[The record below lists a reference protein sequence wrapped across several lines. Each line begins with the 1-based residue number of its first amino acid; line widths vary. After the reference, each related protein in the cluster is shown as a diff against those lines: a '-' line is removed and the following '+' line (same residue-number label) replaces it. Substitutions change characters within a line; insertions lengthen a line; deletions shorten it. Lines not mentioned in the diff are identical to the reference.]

1 MQSIIRTVFDSFRS
15 FNIYRWLLRQT
26 TPWRNRS
33 WPLVLWGQLFKHY
46 CQKIDIAPWFQMKR
60 GYKPSRWCHVLVVS
74 YCVSLSLATF
84 IGPCFSIYENICI
97 PQGML
102 KSLEIQRDH
111 EGQTRISLNESKSI
125 RVSSGWMIIHKKQ
138 TRWLD
143 VRRSLHIVL
152 CLFNLSLRRRR
163 KSSTGLRL
171 HYHPGILLK
180 CQTLQQ
186 GWESWAMTVI
196 IQPKDLVFSH

>member
-1 MQSIIRTVFDSFRS
+1 MQSIIRPVFDSFRS
-15 FNIYRWLLRQT
+15 FNIYRWLLRKT
-26 TPWRNRS
+26 TPWRHRS
-33 WPLVLWGQLFKHY
+33 WPLVLWGQLFKHD

-111 EGQTRISLNESKSI
+111 EGQTRISLNESKSMGGWLFI
-125 RVSSGWMIIHKKQ
+125 RNRPDGWMLEDHSTLCCVYLICHWGADGKALQAWDYIITQ
-138 TRWLD
+138 ASR
-143 VRRSLHIVL
+143 
-152 CLFNLSLRRRR
+152 
-163 KSSTGLRL
+163 
-171 HYHPGILLK
+171 
-180 CQTLQQ
+180 
-186 GWESWAMTVI
+186 
-196 IQPKDLVFSH
+196 